1 MATPERVVLDVG
13 RQKRKAIKELK
24 QGTGPIAE
32 EVHEAAQAA
41 ATEQASGAK
50 EVVPVVIL
58 YRKRGRKPRGIM
70 GTILRG
76 L

>member
-1 MATPERVVLDVG
+1 MAALERVVIDVG
-13 RQKRKAIKELK
+13 RKKRKAIRELK
-24 QGTGPIAE
+24 EGIGPIAE

-41 ATEQASGAK
+41 AKERSSGAK

-58 YRKRGRKPRGIM
+58 YRKRGRKPRGIL
-70 GTILRG
+70 GAILGG